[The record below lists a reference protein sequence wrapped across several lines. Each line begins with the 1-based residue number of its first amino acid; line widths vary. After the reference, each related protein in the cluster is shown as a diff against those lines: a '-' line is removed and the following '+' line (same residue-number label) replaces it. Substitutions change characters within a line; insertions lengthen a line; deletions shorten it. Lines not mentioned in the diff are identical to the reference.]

1 MKRATA
7 KPNIK
12 TKVPGPNA
20 KKWVKF
26 HLQHASEATYNKKFV
41 WDRKAPAIG
50 PFCTDPDGNIFLD
63 FASHVASSPL
73 GYNHPKLTK
82 LATKL
87 AAINPDRYA
96 GTDFIGAYGKDPKK
110 SSVPTPSHLHQK
122 VMEITKQFGF
132 DKGFFVNSGAEA
144 VENAMKLCFA
154 ARPKAKY
161 VVTFEHDF
169 HGRTLGALSLS
180 SSKKIQNQD
189 IPQIPNIIRLPYKS
203 CKGDVCHFEKQEPL
217 LPKNIKPKD
226 VAFIIL
232 EPIQG
237 EGGYNFPNP
246 LFLQEVQRTAS
257 KYNISLICDEI
268 QTGMGRTG
276 KWWASEHFGL
286 KPDMITVG
294 KALRVGAAIG
304 KEELFP
310 KESGRVGS
318 TWGEGNAIASAIGY
332 ATIDIIQKENL
343 LQNATTLG
351 HYFLQ
356 ELKKLKPHQVIED
369 IRGLGLLLVI
379 EMKSQAQR
387 DKLLDAM
394 LQKGLL
400 ALGCGYTGVRL
411 LPPLNVTKREINLA
425 LEIIQTCTKKL
436 R

>member
-1 MKRATA
+1 MNRNTA
-7 KPNIK
+7 KPKIK
-12 TKVPGPNA
+12 THVPGPNS
-20 KKWVKF
+20 KKWVSF
-26 HLQHASEATYNKKFV
+26 HMKHAAEATYNKKFV
-41 WDRKAPAIG
+41 WDRKEPAIG

-63 FASHVASSPL
+63 FASHVASNPL

-82 LATKL
+82 MAQELAK
-87 AAINPDRYA
+87 IDPDRYA
-96 GTDFIGAYGKDPKK
+96 GSDFIGAYGKDPKTAK
-110 SSVPTPSHLHQK
+110 IPTPSHLHHK
-122 VMEITKQFGF
+122 LMEITKQFGF
-132 DKGFFVNSGAEA
+132 DKAFFVNSGAEA

-154 ARPKAKY
+154 AHPKAKY
-161 VVTFEHDF
+161 IITFEHDF

-180 SSKKIQNQD
+180 SSKKVQNQD
-189 IPQIPNIIRLPYKS
+189 IPQIPNIIRLPFKA
-203 CKGDVCHFEKQEPL
+203 CKGGICHFEKQGAL

-246 LFLQEVQRTAS
+246 LFLQEVQRTAE
-257 KYNISLICDEI
+257 KHNIPLICDEI
-268 QTGMGRTG
+268 QIGMGRTG

-286 KPDMITVG
+286 KPDIITVG
-294 KALRVGAAIG
+294 KALRVGAAVG
-304 KEELFP
+304 KKEFFP
-310 KESGRVGS
+310 TEPGRLGS

-343 LQNATTLG
+343 LGNAQNMG
-351 HYFLQ
+351 FYFLQ
-356 ELKKLKPHQVIED
+356 ELKKLKPHKAIDD

-379 EMKSQAQR
+379 EFKTTEQR
-387 DKLLDAM
+387 NKLQELL

-400 ALGCGYTGVRL
+400 TLGCGNKSLRL
-411 LPPLNVTKREINLA
+411 LPPLNVIKREVDLA